1 MDYVY
6 VVKETPTSGSA
17 TLELRYSLRSL
28 SNLPRGEVFI
38 AGFKPTWLRNVT
50 HIPTVQRGTKF
61 LNAYNNLVAALSH
74 VGETFVLM
82 NDDFFV
88 MKPLSEVP
96 VLHREKWGSSENLSR
111 SGPYQQAKSNVGKLL
126 KKHGIAEVTS
136 YELHVPMVYNRDLLK
151 DTVEKAKGTV
161 VAGYQRTL
169 YGNLNRIGGTFM
181 SDCKVSSNRLDWLD
195 WPFVST
201 SDRAFVGGKVGA
213 VLKKRFPEPSIYEC
227 P

>member
-28 SNLPRGEVFI
+28 RNLPRGRVFI
-38 AGFKPTWLRNVT
+38 AGFQPSWVRNVT
-50 HIPTVQRGTKF
+50 HIPTVQRGSKL
-61 LNAYNNLVAALSH
+61 LNAYTNLVAALPH
-74 VGETFVLM
+74 VDETFVLM

-88 MKPLSEVP
+88 LKPFDEMP
-96 VLHREKWGSSENLSR
+96 ILHREKWGESR
-111 SGPYQQAKSNVGKLL
+111 GGRGSAYQQAKGNVGKLL
-126 KKHGIAEVTS
+126 AKHGITDVTS
-136 YELHVPMVYNRDLLK
+136 YELHVPMVYNRDLFR

-169 YGNLNRIGGTFM
+169 YGNLNRVGGTFLA
-181 SDCKVSSNRLDWLD
+181 DCKITSNSLDWVE

-201 SDRAFVGGKVGA
+201 MDRSFAGGKVGTL
-213 VLKKRFPEPSIYEC
+213 LKKMFPDPSPYE
-227 P
+227 